1 MKFQD
6 AWDSLEK
13 ENRNLKI
20 LCLAL
25 CTLAL
30 FLTVAV
36 TNTASKDPLIIE
48 RACYSKT
55 LATARTQVPTSEEI
69 QAFVEKALS
78 ARFNTTSEGVQLL
91 SDKQRAYRE
100 KEQLE
105 LTKQKMIQKVIVSDP
120 KNDLKIEKDFIL
132 VNADRLISI
141 QNLRTVL
148 RLPLKITLEST
159 ERSEGNPYGLL
170 LSDVVQLED
179 KKE

>member
-25 CTLAL
+25 CTLAI

-36 TNTASKDPLIIE
+36 TSTASKDPLIIE

-55 LATARTQVPTSEEI
+55 LATARTQAATNEEI
-69 QAFVEKALS
+69 QSFVEKALA
-78 ARFNTTSEGVQLL
+78 ARFNSVAEGVQLL
-91 SDKQRAYRE
+91 SDRQRIFRD
-100 KEQLE
+100 KEQVE
-105 LTKQKMIQKVIVSDP
+105 LTKQKMTQKVIVSDP

-148 RLPLKITLEST
+148 RLPLKITVEST

-170 LSDVVQLED
+170 LSDVTQLEE